1 MQATVETVIK
11 VSGNRKQDPEPEAVP
26 EETPAPSAAKPS
38 ESEQGSLNSIIHH
51 SWGHHTDRKAVPE
64 VGAQLALY
72 NLNLS
77 KAFCKSGACK
87 DAPMSRLQLCYA
99 HGGCVYTTNC

>member
-26 EETPAPSAAKPS
+26 EETPAPAAEKPS

-64 VGAQLALY
+64 VRPQLFVFPVQAICLCTSEQHESAS
-72 NLNLS
+72 LI
-77 KAFCKSGACK
+77 
-87 DAPMSRLQLCYA
+87 RLRF
-99 HGGCVYTTNC
+99 

>member
-26 EETPAPSAAKPS
+26 EETPAPAATNPA
-38 ESEQGSLNSIIHH
+38 ESEQGGLNSIIHH

-64 VGAQLALY
+64 VGIQLPV
-72 NLNLS
+72 S
-77 KAFCKSGACK
+77 
-87 DAPMSRLQLCYA
+87 P
-99 HGGCVYTTNC
+99 V

>member
-64 VGAQLALY
+64 VMPSCMRLLTVQACCSALLAS
-72 NLNLS
+72 NQPRIS
-77 KAFCKSGACK
+77 HAF
-87 DAPMSRLQLCYA
+87 L
-99 HGGCVYTTNC
+99 